1 MYALSRIARGWL
13 RRPKGLGRNE
23 RGAFIVELAV
33 ATPVLLMLLLTGI
46 EFTRFV
52 LVNQKV
58 ERTSA
63 SLDDLV
69 AQSAV
74 VNEAGMSSLFQ
85 PAKFVMDPFD
95 VAADGR
101 LVVTS
106 VAASGGPARIKWQRT
121 YGAGDGDSAFG
132 TEGAVASLPDG
143 LVVRDGENVILC
155 EAFFR
160 YRPLVF
166 QDVIEETTVSRFSV
180 FRPRYGS
187 LDTIYP

>member
-1 MYALSRIARGWL
+1 MYPLSRIAGGWL
-13 RRPKGLGRNE
+13 RRANGLGRNE

-33 ATPVLLMLLLTGI
+33 ATPVLLMLLLSGI

-63 SLDDLV
+63 SLADLV

-74 VNEAGMSSLFQ
+74 VTEAGMSNLFRAAQ
-85 PAKFVMDPFD
+85 FVMDPFD

-106 VAASGGPARIKWQRT
+106 IAASGGPARIKWQRT
-121 YGAGDGDSAFG
+121 YGAGDGDSSFG
-132 TEGAVASLPDG
+132 TEGAIASLPDG

-180 FRPRYGS
+180 FRPRYGA